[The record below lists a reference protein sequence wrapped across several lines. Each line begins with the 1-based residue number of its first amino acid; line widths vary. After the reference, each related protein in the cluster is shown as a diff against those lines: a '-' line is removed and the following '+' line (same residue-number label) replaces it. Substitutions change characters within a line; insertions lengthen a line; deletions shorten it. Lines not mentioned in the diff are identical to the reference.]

1 MVSRQSVL
9 DEIQRANNAPAST
22 IDRMV
27 IEHDLEPALLHQ
39 ALLAAFPST
48 NSCMLWT
55 PEDWYKDCQLD
66 RAFPF
71 FVKDFP
77 LKRRADSA
85 APSGSLADLVIRSG
99 ADFRLLKEKTCQ
111 YSYLHVHPPL
121 SLKTKP
127 TAPVRKKKS
136 CCVFVKQ
143 LFGGAYLSC
152 GDFLNDHGLPINLN
166 RAISFHGR

>member
-1 MVSRQSVL
+1 MFCTPICAIRRPDAVVSRRSVL
-9 DEIQRANNAPAST
+9 DEIKKANNASAST
-22 IDRMV
+22 TDRMV
-27 IEHDLEPALLHQ
+27 TEDDLEPALLHQ

-55 PEDWYKDCQLD
+55 PEDWYKDCQLE

-85 APSGSLADLVIRSG
+85 APTVSLADLAVRSG

-127 TAPVRKKKS
+127 RAPVRKIIAYFIAIFAM
-136 CCVFVKQ
+136 FVAYALQ
-143 LFGGAYLSC
+143 LAKTQ
-152 GDFLNDHGLPINLN
+152 
-166 RAISFHGR
+166 

>member
-1 MVSRQSVL
+1 MVSRRSVL
-9 DEIQRANNAPAST
+9 DEIKKANNASAST
-22 IDRMV
+22 TDRMV
-27 IEHDLEPALLHQ
+27 TEDDLEPALLHQ

-55 PEDWYKDCQLD
+55 PEDWYKDCQLE

-85 APSGSLADLVIRSG
+85 APTVSLAHLAVRSE

-121 SLKTKP
+121 SL
-127 TAPVRKKKS
+127 
-136 CCVFVKQ
+136 
-143 LFGGAYLSC
+143 
-152 GDFLNDHGLPINLN
+152 
-166 RAISFHGR
+166 

>member
-1 MVSRQSVL
+1 MFRTPICASRRPNAVVSRRSVL
-9 DEIQRANNAPAST
+9 GEIKKANNASAST
-22 IDRMV
+22 TDRMV
-27 IEHDLEPALLHQ
+27 TEDDLEPALLHQ

-55 PEDWYKDCQLD
+55 PEDWYKDCQLE

-85 APSGSLADLVIRSG
+85 APTVSLADLAVRSE

-127 TAPVRKKKS
+127 RAPVRKTI
-136 CCVFVKQ
+136 
-143 LFGGAYLSC
+143 AYL
-152 GDFLNDHGLPINLN
+152 I
-166 RAISFHGR
+166 AISAMFVAYAVHLAKTQ